1 MYKNI
6 YNKYTIMSFVYLLMS
21 SNGATYIGATVDL
34 NRRLDQHNK
43 LLKGGAKATGIRV
56 ENGEMWVRM
65 AHVKNFP
72 DWQSALQFEWRWKQL
87 SRKIYKNGQN
97 PLQRRVEAL
106 KLLLSLEK
114 STIKAKPFCEWE
126 NPPEVVSEDSEF
138 LRELDVLL

>member
-1 MYKNI
+1 ME
-6 YNKYTIMSFVYLLMS
+6 THSFVYLLMS

-43 LLKGGAKATGIRV
+43 LLKGGAKATGNRV

-87 SRKIYKNGQN
+87 SRKIYKKGQN

-106 KLLLSLEK
+106 KMLLSLES
-114 STIKAKPFCEWE
+114 STTKAKPFCEWE
-126 NPPEVVSEDSEF
+126 NPPEVVAEDEEF
-138 LRELDVLL
+138 SREFIIPYDPILKFK

>member
-1 MYKNI
+1 MQTN
-6 YNKYTIMSFVYLLMS
+6 SFVYLLMS

-43 LLKGGAKATGIRV
+43 LLKGGAKATGNRV

-87 SRKIYKNGQN
+87 SRKIYKKSQN
-97 PLQRRVEAL
+97 SLQRRVEAL
-106 KLLLSLEK
+106 KMLLSLER
-114 STIKAKPFCEWE
+114 STTKAKSFSEWK
-126 NPPEVVSEDSEF
+126 NPPEVIAEDVEF
-138 LRELDVLL
+138 KEYWSDPILKLSNGH

>member
-1 MYKNI
+1 MESVPPS
-6 YNKYTIMSFVYLLMS
+6 SFVYLLMS

-43 LLKGGAKATGIRV
+43 LLKGGAKATGNRV

-87 SRKIYKNGQN
+87 SRKIYNKNS
-97 PLQRRVEAL
+97 LSLKRRVEAL
-106 KLLLSLEK
+106 KILLSLDR
-114 STIKAKPFCEWE
+114 STTKAKPFCEWK
-126 NPPEVVSEDSEF
+126 NAPEVVIEDVEF
-138 LRELDVLL
+138 KEYWSDGH